1 MARALLPKQKA
12 FVEHYA
18 ACGNATEAA
27 RRAGYSEGRAR
38 FVGCENLTKPNIQAA
53 LAALTEKTA
62 SDRIAT
68 LIERQEFWT
77 GVMRGVDVYQKQEEQ
92 KEDGSIPAPIIE
104 MKDRLKA
111 SELLGKVQQDF
122 ESAPITINNLWIT
135 PDTLRTIRETVYGL
149 KTS

>member
-27 RRAGYSEGRAR
+27 RLAGYRKPHPQGA
-38 FVGCENLTKPNIQAA
+38 ENLLKPTIQAA

-68 LIERQEFWT
+68 IIERQEFWT
-77 GVMRGVDVYQKQEEQ
+77 GVMRGVDVYRKQEEQ
-92 KEDGSIPAPIIE
+92 KEDGYIPAPIIE

-111 SELLGKVQQDF
+111 SEHLGKAQQDF
-122 ESAPITINNLWIT
+122 IEKLEVTHKDPPNVRMVVVHVSQ
-135 PDTLRTIRETVYGL
+135 
-149 KTS
+149 S